1 MSYRYLQLERPQRQ
15 IAQVTIARPEQLNA
29 IDRAVLDELSQ
40 LIDELE
46 QERELLVVILTGA
59 GEKAFVA
66 GGDVAYMA
74 AMSMAEARRFVYAGQ
89 EVLLRLERSSK
100 VSIAAINGY
109 ALGGGLE
116 LALACDLRLA
126 AEGAQLGLPETSL
139 GLLPGWGG
147 TQRLA
152 RLLGPG
158 LAKELIFTG
167 RRVGA
172 EEALRLGLVN
182 RVVPRERLLSEAQ
195 ELAQHIARNS
205 PIAVQQAKRAI
216 NQGLQTSL
224 DQGLVIEAE
233 AWLVLFATHDRQEG
247 TRAFVE
253 KRAPHFTGE

>member
-1 MSYRYLQLERPQRQ
+1 MSYRYLRIERPHRQ
-15 IAQVTIARPEQLNA
+15 VAQVTVARPDQLNA
-29 IDRAVLDELSQ
+29 IDRTVLDELRQ
-40 LIDELE
+40 LVDELE
-46 QERELLVVILTGA
+46 RDRELLVVILTGA
-59 GEKAFVA
+59 GERAFVA

-74 AMSMAEARRFVYAGQ
+74 AMSLSEARRFVYEGQ
-89 EVLLRLERSSK
+89 EVLLKLERSSK

-116 LALACDLRLA
+116 LALACDIRLA
-126 AEGAQLGLPETSL
+126 VEEAQLGLPETSL

-167 RRVGA
+167 RRLRA
-172 EEALRLGLVN
+172 TEALQLGLVN
-182 RVVPRERLLSEAQ
+182 RVVPRARLLSEAH
-195 ELAQHIARNS
+195 ELAHSIVRNS

-233 AWLVLFATHDRQEG
+233 AWLVLFGTHDRQEG

-253 KRAPHFTGE
+253 KRPPHFTGE

>member
-1 MSYRYLQLERPQRQ
+1 MSYRYLQLERAHPQV
-15 IAQVTIARPEQLNA
+15 AQVTIARPEQLNA
-29 IDRAVLDELSQ
+29 IDRAVLDELRQ
-40 LIDELE
+40 LVDELE
-46 QERELLVVILTGA
+46 QDHELMVVILTGA

-74 AMSMAEARRFVYAGQ
+74 AMSMPEARRFVYAGQ
-89 EVLLRLERSSK
+89 EVLLRLERSTK

-116 LALACDLRLA
+116 LALACDIRLA

-172 EEALRLGLVN
+172 EEALQIGLVN
-182 RVVPRERLLSEAQ
+182 RVIPRERLLSEAH
-195 ELAQHIARNS
+195 ELARSIARNS

-233 AWLVLFATHDRQEG
+233 AWLVLFGTHDRQEG

-253 KRAPHFTGE
+253 KRPAHFTGK